1 MRVIDR
7 SEFRD
12 DLGEIS
18 FANRLRGSLRY
29 GLSWYGIIKAQEV
42 VSERL
47 AKSLPNEYHLLRN
60 VLVPGSGAIISLILL
75 APQGAFTLLPS
86 PARGVFRAKD
96 EEWLTQSGGR
106 FRPARPNL
114 QQLSL
119 ASSQLLLQ
127 YFRGLGYDL
136 PQVEPVLVFTN
147 PAAHVDTVHPATRI
161 VLADA
166 IEHFAGGLRER
177 PPIMDREDVQL
188 LLEALLNPPQP
199 ETPPEPEPAPPPRP
213 PTPAQR
219 PAAADQG
226 AGPFG
231 LDQRQVP
238 ERLRPRRRRARLQRR
253 QVMLLALMLLVEVC
267 ILAAFAALILFPD
280 LLNLFG

>member
-12 DLGEIS
+12 DLGGIS
-18 FANRLRGSLRY
+18 FANRLRGTLRY
-29 GLSWYGIIKAQEV
+29 GPSWYGIIKAQEI

-47 AKSLPNEYHLLRN
+47 GRSLPNEYHLVRN
-60 VLVPGSGAIISLILL
+60 LLIPGTGAIVSLILL
-75 APQGAFTLLPS
+75 APQGVFSLLPS
-86 PARGVFRAKD
+86 PAPGVFRAKD

-114 QQLSL
+114 QKL
-119 ASSQLLLQ
+119 ALAASELLLQ

-147 PAAHVDTVHPATRI
+147 PGAHVDTVHPTARI

-166 IEHFAGGLRER
+166 IEHFAGSLRER

-199 ETPPEPEPAPPPRP
+199 EAQPEPEPSPP
-213 PTPAQR
+213 AR
-219 PAAADQG
+219 PAPGPRLAGAPDQA

-231 LDQRQVP
+231 LDEKQVP
-238 ERLRPRRRRARLQRR
+238 ARLQPRRRRARLQRR
-253 QVMLLALMLLVEVC
+253 QLLLLLLMVLVEAC
-267 ILAAFAALILFPD
+267 ILAAFAALVLFPD
-280 LLNLFG
+280 LLG